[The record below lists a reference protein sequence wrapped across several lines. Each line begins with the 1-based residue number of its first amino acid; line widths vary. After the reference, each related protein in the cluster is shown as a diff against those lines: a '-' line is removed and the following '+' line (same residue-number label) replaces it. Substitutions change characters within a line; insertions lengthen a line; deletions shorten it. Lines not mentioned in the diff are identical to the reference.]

1 MMLKNSFKKS
11 LAWCLVIFGMSNV
24 LINNALAQPG
34 PFGNWHMGR
43 WMMGD
48 WGMGWFGMMMMF
60 LFWGLVIV
68 GIVSIVRWL
77 MQSTGSRGHSGAS
90 TSSQAMNILKERFA
104 RGELTRD
111 QFESM
116 KKEILQ

>member
-1 MMLKNSFKKS
+1 MILRNFKKS
-11 LAWCLVIFGMSNV
+11 LVWCLVILGMSNV
-24 LINNALAQPG
+24 FLNDALAQPG

-48 WGMGWFGMMMMF
+48 WGMGWLGMMMTF

-68 GIVSIVRWL
+68 GIVSIVRWV
-77 MQSTGSRGHSGAS
+77 MQSTGSRNHSGAS

-104 RGELTRD
+104 SGELTRD
-111 QFESM
+111 EFESM

>member
-1 MMLKNSFKKS
+1 MILKNNFKKS
-11 LAWCLVIFGMSNV
+11 LVWCLVIFGMSNV
-24 LINNALAQPG
+24 FLNDALAQPG

-77 MQSTGSRGHSGAS
+77 MQSTVGRSPSGAS
-90 TSSQAMNILKERFA
+90 ADSQAMNILKERFA
-104 RGELTRD
+104 KGELKRD
-111 QFESM
+111 EFESM